1 MELPAD
7 PKNMCK
13 GVYDRRGRQIIDDM
27 QKDDAANEVA
37 FWKHALSDDDEDDY
51 KITGPYSE

>member
-1 MELPAD
+1 
-7 PKNMCK
+7 MCK